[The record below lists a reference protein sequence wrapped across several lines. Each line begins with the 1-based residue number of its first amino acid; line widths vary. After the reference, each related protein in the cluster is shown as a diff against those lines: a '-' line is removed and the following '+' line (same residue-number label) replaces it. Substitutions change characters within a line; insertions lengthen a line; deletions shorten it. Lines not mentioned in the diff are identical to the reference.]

1 MSPSAGP
8 VRSRICKQATECFIA
23 KFQQCTCCQMYLFH
37 KVLASGRV
45 HDPVTLSLA
54 TSLTYRPLLHS
65 SYYLFGLMYCA
76 VVSFCGV
83 FQSQQKG
90 KQKKR
95 NSHRNNLET
104 YFCERES
111 DGNTYEPKS
120 RAYKF
125 RLIFF
130 L

>member
-1 MSPSAGP
+1 MD
-8 VRSRICKQATECFIA
+8 
-23 KFQQCTCCQMYLFH
+23 LFLE
-37 KVLASGRV
+37 VLASGRI

-83 FQSQQKG
+83 FQSKNNNNNNNNNNKR

-95 NSHRNNLET
+95 NSHRNNLEM

-125 RLIFF
+125 RPIF